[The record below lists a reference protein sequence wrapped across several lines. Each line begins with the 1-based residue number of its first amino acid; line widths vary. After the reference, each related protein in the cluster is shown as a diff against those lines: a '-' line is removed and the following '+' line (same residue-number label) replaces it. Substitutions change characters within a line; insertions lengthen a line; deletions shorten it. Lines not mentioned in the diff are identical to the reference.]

1 MTQSQMAV
9 GRRVANPREWSER
22 LDGEFARTVST
33 KKKSHL
39 PKGCAGLITLQ
50 QAAETTIAYVINI

>member
-50 QAAETTIAYVINI
+50 QAAETTIP

>member
-1 MTQSQMAV
+1 MAV

-33 KKKSHL
+33 KRNL
-39 PKGCAGLITLQ
+39 IYQKGVPA
-50 QAAETTIAYVINI
+50 